1 MLITLY
7 FAHTS
12 HTETLLIRAF
22 VCLSRVAPK
31 ILWLYGALSYA
42 LDIFPLG
49 LVNLDRCTER
59 ETEPEIQSANTQK
72 EGAISHNHFHCNTTS
87 DEQVSLQVRDCASE
101 MHLSQLDD

>member
-1 MLITLY
+1 M
-7 FAHTS
+7 
-12 HTETLLIRAF
+12 
-22 VCLSRVAPK
+22 CLSRVAPK

-49 LVNLDRCTER
+49 LVNLDHCTKG

-101 MHLSQLDD
+101 MHPSQLDG